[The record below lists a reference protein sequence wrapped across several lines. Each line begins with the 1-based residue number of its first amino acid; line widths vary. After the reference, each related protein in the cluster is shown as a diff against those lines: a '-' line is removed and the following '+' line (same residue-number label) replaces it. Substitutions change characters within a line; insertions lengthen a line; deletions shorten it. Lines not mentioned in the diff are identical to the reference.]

1 MSKTTQEIENL
12 IDFDDLLN
20 KCFKNLDEISAFKR
34 QMVYRII
41 LALGLTTGLQIEIIL
56 GLKWKDLISNDNG
69 YDIAVK
75 NELAVRKYLI
85 PIHPKV
91 RELIYKMY
99 FNIGHPRIDSLI
111 TDSIPIKER
120 LSNEMLVR
128 NMIMSGSSNMRT
140 LYKMDDVT
148 LNSFNFQNFSQVLFG
163 RKVFEVNGYSNE
175 LSKDLKQHFGFRLN
189 EELFNFLGYDSKED
203 IKYELSNINLNSK
216 NALIELEDKNFNNEY
231 PFQKFNAFS
240 DFLIIGNVNSLDA
253 LHNSIRMLLLISLY
267 TGIRPSTLIRLKW
280 EDVLEIDELQNTVGI
295 VDSILIDGYCLNA
308 TQEIK
313 DGLLIQLEKN
323 HRGLND
329 KWLEEP
335 SARYQIKNKLKY
347 LSDKTPPLDTHI
359 FVMNSGNPITQPS
372 LSREIKKVMEQIGF
386 PHFDKI
392 TTKSTS
398 IMFGRRIIEIK
409 GDHKATIDS
418 LKDHFNFRSKKE
430 LFDFLYI
437 ETNHKKKEF
446 RIEDK
451 VREPMFEEIIYDL

>member
-41 LALGLTTGLQIEIIL
+41 LSLGLTTGLQIEIIL
-56 GLKWKDLISNDNG
+56 GLKWRDLISNDNG
-69 YDIAVK
+69 YDIIVK
-75 NELAVRKYLI
+75 NELATRKYLI

-99 FNIGHPRIDSLI
+99 FNIGHPNIDSLI
-111 TDSIPIKER
+111 IDSIPIKER
-120 LSNEMLVR
+120 LSEEMLVR
-128 NMIMSGSSNMRT
+128 NMIMSGSSNMRI
-140 LYKMDDVT
+140 LYKMDNET
-148 LNSFNFQNFSQVLFG
+148 LNGFNFQNFTQVLFG
-163 RKVFEVNGYSNE
+163 RKVFEANGYSNE

-189 EELFNFLGYDSKED
+189 EELFDFLGYKSKED
-203 IKYELSNINLNSK
+203 IKYELSNVNLKSK
-216 NALIELEDKNFNNEY
+216 NVIIELEDKSFHNKH

-240 DFLIIGNVNSLDA
+240 DFLTIGNVNSLDS

-280 EDVLEIDELQNTVGI
+280 EDVLEIDEIQNTVDI
-295 VDSILIDGYCLNA
+295 KSSIPIDGFVLKT
-308 TQEIK
+308 TQEIR
-313 DGLLIQLEKN
+313 DGLLIQLEKI
-323 HRGLND
+323 HRNLNNE
-329 KWLEEP
+329 WLEET
-335 SARYQIKNKLKY
+335 SARYQIKNKLK
-347 LSDKTPPLDTHI
+347 SQNDKNPALDTHI

-372 LSREIKKVMEQIGF
+372 LSREIKKVMQQIGF
-386 PHFDKI
+386 PHPDKI

-437 ETNHKKKEF
+437 EINHKKKEF

-451 VREPMFEEIIYDL
+451 VREPMFEEILYDL